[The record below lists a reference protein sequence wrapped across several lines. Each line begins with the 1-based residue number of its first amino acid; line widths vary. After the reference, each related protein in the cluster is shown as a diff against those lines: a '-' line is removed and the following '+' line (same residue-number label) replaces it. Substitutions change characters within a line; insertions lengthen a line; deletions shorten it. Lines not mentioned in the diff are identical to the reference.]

1 VFGVSFLEL
10 ALVAVVALM
19 VVGPKKLPT
28 LMRTL
33 GEWVGK
39 IRKMTT
45 EMRAQTGIDD
55 ILRQEGI
62 DGVHELRSLLRG
74 EIHAAKGRH
83 QHDYLDPEGE
93 DVDLL
98 AEYPVE
104 GADSYGAI
112 AEDLVLL
119 ANPLPHPEAQAPDV
133 KVVSEDK
140 SLQRKPETP

>member
-1 VFGVSFLEL
+1 MFGVSFLEL

-19 VVGPKKLPT
+19 VVGPKKLPG

-45 EMRAQTGIDD
+45 EMRAQTGIDE

-74 EIHAAKGRH
+74 EIHAARDRQ
-83 QHDYLDPEGE
+83 QHDYMEPE
-93 DVDLL
+93 LW
-98 AEYPVE
+98 P
-104 GADSYGAI
+104 AI
-112 AEDLVLL
+112 GQGHRAR
-119 ANPLPHPEAQAPDV
+119 
-133 KVVSEDK
+133 SR
-140 SLQRKPETP
+140 S

>member
-1 VFGVSFLEL
+1 MFGVSFLEL

-19 VVGPKKLPT
+19 VVGPKKLPG

-45 EMRAQTGIDD
+45 EMRAQTGIDE

-74 EIHAAKGRH
+74 EIHAAKGRQ
-83 QHDYLDPEGE
+83 QHDYLEPEGE
-93 DVDLL
+93 EIDALS
-98 AEYPVE
+98 EYPLE
-104 GADSYGAI
+104 GPDAYGALADELIAQPI
-112 AEDLVLL
+112 AE
-119 ANPLPHPEAQAPDV
+119 ES
-133 KVVSEDK
+133 SEP
-140 SLQRKPETP
+140 SSAGSSSSPA